1 MSPAT
6 RIVSVLALVLGA
18 SFNGAV
24 HADVVKMSGSG
35 LCHPPESR
43 WYERTTN
50 YTAYASIERCLDA
63 DGRLP
68 SGMMHIPAQ
77 PERPFRTNV
86 NTDSGPM

>member
-1 MSPAT
+1 MSPAS
-6 RIVSVLALVLGA
+6 RIVSVLAIVLGA
-18 SFNGAV
+18 SFNSAV

-35 LCHPPESR
+35 WCHPPESR

-68 SGMMHIPAQ
+68 SG
-77 PERPFRTNV
+77 
-86 NTDSGPM
+86 